1 MDAPQEPRWLDAEER
16 QAWLALASAL
26 NRLPAALDAQL
37 RRDAGISHFE
47 YQVLALLSEAPG
59 RTLRMSELATMAE
72 GSLPRLSQVVA
83 RLEQRGWVR
92 RTPDPADGRYTLATL
107 TDQGL
112 AKVTEAAPGHVQEVR
127 RLVFDPLTKT
137 QSRQLREI
145 SRRIIAR
152 HRPRRP
158 PPRRPAAAR
167 RHARAGAL
175 RLAGRPVRQLRMAG
189 RFFQH
194 PDDFLPGDHQQRTC
208 SSALARFRH
217 LLHPAAQLVRFGP
230 GSCPAAH
237 ESPDTS
243 VEGLDRRL

>member
-16 QAWLALASAL
+16 QAWLALASTL

-47 YQVLALLSEAPG
+47 YQVMDLLSEAPG

-72 GSLPRLSQVVA
+72 GSLPRLSQVTA
-83 RLEQRGWVR
+83 RLEQHGWVR

-137 QSRQLREI
+137 QTRQLREL
-145 SRRIIAR
+145 SRRIIRAIDPDNP
-152 HRPRRP
+152 RPDDQL
-158 PPRRPAAAR
+158 PAA
-167 RHARAGAL
+167 
-175 RLAGRPVRQLRMAG
+175 M
-189 RFFQH
+189 
-194 PDDFLPGDHQQRTC
+194 
-208 SSALARFRH
+208 
-217 LLHPAAQLVRFGP
+217 PAQAP
-230 GSCPAAH
+230 
-237 ESPDTS
+237 
-243 VEGLDRRL
+243 